1 VRSPLKVLQ
10 MGQTQT
16 RKQKILG
23 DVKKSRRQRLII
35 STVIITVLAVSI
47 VAGIIFLTPH
57 APPNPLIGTPISTTM
72 YDQLTGVNDSTLQA
86 VGAGS
91 QPTAYLQPE
100 SGTLLTS
107 GNKPEVLYMGG
118 DFCPYCAAE
127 RWSIIVAL
135 SKFGTWKPGSILF
148 MISSDTDQ
156 PASVPTFSFSS
167 IGTDGYSSNY
177 ISFVAV
183 ELYNRDRANYQTP
196 TQQETNLMSQ
206 YDPSTGIPFLDIA
219 NQYVLNSGS
228 QYSPTDLSGNWTQIG
243 SQLNTPNTAMAK
255 AVDGAADYLI
265 SAICKID
272 NGNPS
277 SICNQTFA
285 GLTQA
290 PIGATNLPPASNFNM
305 IAIGVIRSDDLSWR
319 SFQRLIS

>member
-1 VRSPLKVLQ
+1 
-10 MGQTQT
+10 MAQTQS
-16 RKQKILG
+16 RKKKILG
-23 DVKKSRRQRLII
+23 DVQKARRRRALLSTLI
-35 STVIITVLAVSI
+35 VAVVAVSI

-57 APPNPLIGTPISTTM
+57 PPPNPLIGSPISTTM
-72 YDQLTGVNDSTLQA
+72 YDQLTGVNNSTLQA

-91 QPTAYLQPE
+91 TPTAHLTPE
-100 SGTLLTS
+100 SGTLLIS

-135 SKFGTWKPGSILF
+135 SKFGTWKQGSILF

-177 ISFVAV
+177 ITFVAV
-183 ELYNRDRANYQTP
+183 ELYHRDRSNYQTP
-196 TQQETNLMSQ
+196 TQQETNLMTQ

-243 SQLNTPNTAMAK
+243 SQLNTPPSPVAQ
-255 AVDGAADYLI
+255 AVDGAANYLI
-265 SAICKID
+265 SAICKVD
-272 NGNPS
+272 GGNPS
-277 SICNQTFA
+277 SICSQSFA

-290 PIGATNLPPASNFNM
+290 PIGATNMPPASFD
-305 IAIGVIRSDDLSWR
+305 AIVTNDVRSDDSN
-319 SFQRLIS
+319 